1 LRTAYIVCVCACT
14 CAFTAM
20 YTLARARTHKQTHT
34 HTHTHTHTRNS
45 SWHTPRS
52 WALPGCQIHKPAG
65 AQELGLYLGLRRCVI
80 PATRSCAS
88 AHKFAYECM
97 IACTRNVYMSCVCVC
112 VCVCVCPRAHTHTHR
127 ERERSMHRQRASVGF
142 QHTSRCGG
150 LPLGQIKEL
159 AKPWGAWGAWRRR
172 FSLANRTQE
181 STHTCNRTT
190 SAAYSNVG
198 IPARSAN

>member
-1 LRTAYIVCVCACT
+1 MRSRLCT
-14 CAFTAM
+14 RS
-20 YTLARARTHKQTHT
+20 RAHAHTNT

-112 VCVCVCPRAHTHTHR
+112 VCVCVSARAHTER
-127 ERERSMHRQRASVGF
+127 ERERDLCTDNAPLSVFSIPPGAGDCHLDKLKSLPNLGVPGVPGGGGSHWRIGRRKARTHATAQRVRHI
-142 QHTSRCGG
+142 QM
-150 LPLGQIKEL
+150 
-159 AKPWGAWGAWRRR
+159 
-172 FSLANRTQE
+172 
-181 STHTCNRTT
+181 
-190 SAAYSNVG
+190 
-198 IPARSAN
+198 